1 MQSISPYKPAIKVFS
16 HAGLVGTYA
25 SLEAAIDALGASWL
39 EEYASSHY
47 IPKSH
52 LAIFGRPGFVTPF
65 VLRTEEGEAI
75 PPEAILAIYR
85 ARIVFRGRR
94 WRALNKWNGTGP
106 VPGTGRRRGG
116 HFYRRVRHANER
128 RQAFWVA
135 EDGEV
140 APRPA
145 RRFKNLPDNW
155 DDHQVSARESRSWKR
170 FRKTQY
176 KG

>member
-1 MQSISPYKPAIKVFS
+1 MQSIPPYKPAIHVFGRE
-16 HAGLVGTYA
+16 GLVATYI

-39 EEYASSHY
+39 EAYASDYYTSATQ
-47 IPKSH
+47 
-52 LAIFGRPGFVTPF
+52 LIFGRPESYTPF
-65 VLRTEEGEAI
+65 ALRTEDGDAI
-75 PPEAILAIYR
+75 SPALIMSIYR
-85 ARIVFRGRR
+85 ARIVCRGRR
-94 WRALNKWNGTGP
+94 WRALNQWNGTGP

-128 RQAFWVA
+128 RQAFWVS

-145 RRFKNLPDNW
+145 RSFKNLPDNW

-176 KG
+176 KN